1 MPMYNLIEHDSNYS
15 KTSGSLWQFYRDE
28 PFINDNGAIAD
39 FPADK
44 NNSSSFKYKTKIT
57 GRIEHD
63 GTKNV
68 KTRVPLK
75 SLSNFWRTL
84 EMQLINCEINLILTW
99 SARCFIIDAPIGR

>member
-1 MPMYNLIEHDSNYS
+1 MSMYHLIEHNNNYS

-28 PFINDNGAIAD
+28 TFINDNGAIAD

-44 NNSSSFKYKTKIT
+44 NNSASFKYKTKIT

-63 GTKNV
+63 GTK
-68 KTRVPLK
+68 KYVPLK

-84 EMQLINCEINLILTW
+84 EIQLINCRINLILTW